1 MSIKTQ
7 AAIAAEILANVSDP
21 LTKQNTPAKL
31 RQVLDDLNDTMFGGS
46 GQTIEASLSLT
57 SAQILTL
64 NSVPIDI
71 IAAPGVGKYIE
82 VISASISF
90 TYVSAVYTTNLI
102 LQLINTGAD
111 VSQFE
116 SLLSLASVLSKN
128 IKFVQTAEAA
138 AVSTQIITNT
148 ALQVKVKTGNP
159 AAGDGTAII
168 KLLYRIVT
176 I

>member
-7 AAIAAEILANVSDP
+7 AAIAAEILTNVSDP

-46 GQTIEASLSLT
+46 GQTLEASLAIT

-64 NSVPIDI
+64 NSAPLEIV
-71 IAAPGVGKYIE
+71 AAPGAGKYIE
-82 VISASISF
+82 VVSGSIAF
-90 TYVSAVYTTNLI
+90 TYVSTTYTTNLV

-111 VSQFE
+111 ISQLE
-116 SLLSLASVLSKN
+116 SQLGLSSTISKN
-128 IKFVQTAEAA
+128 TRFETQVTTPAA
-138 AVSTQIITNT
+138 STQIITNT
-148 ALQVKVKTGNP
+148 ALKVKVKTGNP
-159 AAGDGTAII
+159 TIGDGTAII
-168 KLLYRIVT
+168 KVLYRIVT